1 MLYVVVSE
9 NGVFDGR
16 GFSTRHTDACL
27 FEDELEA
34 QTVAASLGGRVVSFR
49 YLGKAA

>member
-1 MLYVVVSE
+1 MLYAVVKE

-16 GFSTRHTDACL
+16 GFSTRPTDACL
-27 FEDELEA
+27 FDNQLEA
-34 QTVAASLGGRVVSFR
+34 ETVAASLGGRVVAFR